1 MSHPGGQQPQG
12 HLQGQPGY
20 PAGYPQQPGYPAPGQ
35 PGFAEQ
41 GEPQPGFPEGGQAQQ
56 GFGQAGQLQ
65 PGYPQQQ
72 AQPGYPHP
80 AGQPGYAQP
89 QGQPGQP
96 GYPQQQGQPAP
107 SGYPQQGQPGQAGY
121 PQQAGETGYPQPGYQ
136 QPLPQY
142 GQPQQRGAPQQQFS
156 QPPQGFPSQPGPA
169 GGPLTLPG
177 LGAIPAV
184 FGVVLELVA
193 LFGVSWITFTN
204 GTQSVTMSFLDLVKA
219 ASDNAASSGFAAT
232 YVQFLAFIIT
242 AATAGSVLPWTLGA
256 LRAKRSAFL
265 LSGIRS
271 RELTRSG
278 FWWYRTVFSGRAAVM
293 LILHAAG
300 IATLYWGN
308 FPSLGLGPILLLV
321 GAALVIAG
329 AAMGPRQAAA
339 MP

>member
-12 HLQGQPGY
+12 YPQGQQGY
-20 PAGYPQQPGYPAPGQ
+20 PAGYPQQQGYPAPGQ
-35 PGFAEQ
+35 P
-41 GEPQPGFPEGGQAQQ
+41 
-56 GFGQAGQLQ
+56 Q

-72 AQPGYPHP
+72 VPPGSPQPQGQPGYPH
-80 AGQPGYAQP
+80 

-96 GYPQQQGQPAP
+96 GYPQ
-107 SGYPQQGQPGQAGY
+107 
-121 PQQAGETGYPQPGYQ
+121 
-136 QPLPQY
+136 PLPQ
-142 GQPQQRGAPQQQFS
+142 QWGAPQQQFS
-156 QPPQGFPSQPGPA
+156 PQPQGFPQQPGPA
-169 GGPLTLPG
+169 AGPLTQPG
-177 LGAIPAV
+177 LGAIPAGL
-184 FGVVLELVA
+184 GVVLELVA

-219 ASDNAASSGFAAT
+219 ASDNAAASGFAAT

-242 AATAGSVLPWTLGA
+242 AATALSVLPWTLGA

-271 RELTRSG
+271 RELTRAD

-293 LILHAAG
+293 LIFHAAG

-308 FPSLGLGPILLLV
+308 FSSLGLGPILLLV
-321 GAALVIAG
+321 GALLVVAG
-329 AAMGPRQAAA
+329 AVMGPRQGPA

>member
-12 HLQGQPGY
+12 YPQGQQGY
-20 PAGYPQQPGYPAPGQ
+20 PAGYPAPGQ
-35 PGFAEQ
+35 PGFTEQ
-41 GEPQPGFPEGGQAQQ
+41 GQSQPGFPEAGQAQQ
-56 GFGQAGQLQ
+56 GFGQAGQPQ

-72 AQPGYPHP
+72 AQPGYPQP

-107 SGYPQQGQPGQAGY
+107 SGYPR
-121 PQQAGETGYPQPGYQ
+121 QAGEAGYPQPGYQ
-136 QPLPQY
+136 QPLPQH
-142 GQPQQRGAPQQQFS
+142 GQPQQWGAPQQQFS
-156 QPPQGFPSQPGPA
+156 QPPQGFPPQPGSA
-169 GGPLTLPG
+169 AGPLTLPG

-184 FGVVLELVA
+184 LGVVLELVA

-219 ASDNAASSGFAAT
+219 ASDNAAASGFAAT

-271 RELTRSG
+271 RELTRAG

-293 LILHAAG
+293 LIFHAAG

-308 FPSLGLGPILLLV
+308 FSSLGLGPILLLV
-321 GAALVIAG
+321 GGLLVLAG
-329 AAMGPRQAAA
+329 AAMGPRQAPA

>member
-12 HLQGQPGY
+12 YPQGQQGY

-35 PGFAEQ
+35 PGSVEQ
-41 GEPQPGFPEGGQAQQ
+41 GQSQPGFPGAGQAQQ
-56 GFGQAGQLQ
+56 GFGQAGQPQ
-65 PGYPQQQ
+65 PGYPQ
-72 AQPGYPHP
+72 A

-96 GYPQQQGQPAP
+96 GYPQ
-107 SGYPQQGQPGQAGY
+107 PGQAGY
-121 PQQAGETGYPQPGYQ
+121 PQQAGEAGYPQPGYQ

-142 GQPQQRGAPQQQFS
+142 GQPQQWGAPQQQFS
-156 QPPQGFPSQPGPA
+156 PPPQGFPSQPGPA

-184 FGVVLELVA
+184 LGVVLELVA

-219 ASDNAASSGFAAT
+219 ASDNAAASGFAAT

-293 LILHAAG
+293 LILHAVG

-329 AAMGPRQAAA
+329 AAMGPRQAPA